1 MATSTVSST
10 TGQGWVTIGTTTTTS
25 GTSAT
30 LFSGIAGYKKLM
42 LTWVGYNS
50 STSTSNEYL
59 RFNGDTGA
67 NYAARLGAAANTG
80 NTTIPLNA
88 SNSGARSGYLII
100 DNVIEAAPKIAIGN
114 TPNYDIN
121 AAWFDTSALT
131 SISLTSGT
139 AFTAG
144 TWTLY
149 GIAA

>member
-1 MATSTVSST
+1 MSMTLIEKRTLDSTVSSIEFT
-10 TGQGWVTIGTTTTTS
+10 EIPQTYTD
-25 GTSAT
+25 
-30 LFSGIAGYKKLM
+30 LM
-42 LTWVGYNS
+42 ILS
-50 STSTSNEYL
+50 STRATADGVVGNI

-67 NYAARLGAAANTG
+67 NYSARLGANANSG
-80 NTTIPLNA
+80 STTIPLNA

-114 TPNYDIN
+114 TLLYDIN